1 MFRPVNSP
9 PRLFDQQ
16 YVQVVWEAAQ
26 VGYTQSEICRILG
39 VGLDTLNLWR
49 IISPAFAEALAA
61 NTTARNDRVEAAFF
75 QRAVGY
81 EYKGEK
87 VFCNADG
94 DITKTGTIIHVPAD
108 PTAALKWLQ
117 VHKPEVYA
125 QAVHQTNVDLTVSVT
140 NVRASLEGKLAGI
153 AARITSRSSSDEG
166 QE

>member
-1 MFRPVNSP
+1 MFCPVNLP
-9 PRLFDQQ
+9 PVLFDRK
-16 YVQVVWEAAQ
+16 YVQVVLEAAQ
-26 VGYTQSEICRILG
+26 VGYTQSEVCRILG

-49 IISPAFAEALAA
+49 IISPAFAEALLA
-61 NTTARNDRVEAAFF
+61 NSTARDDRVEAAFF

-81 EYKGEK
+81 EYEGEK
-87 VFCNADG
+87 IFCNADG
-94 DITKTGTIIHVPAD
+94 DVTRTRTIVHVPAD

-125 QAVHQTNVDLTVSVT
+125 QAVGQTNVDLTVSVM
-140 NVRASLEGKLAGI
+140 NVRASLQGKLAGM